1 LRHSWDRAVLR
12 RRGHG
17 LQPARGGPRTLI
29 SNSTTRTIVRFT
41 GRDNN
46 YFRNTE
52 LKALQAWL
60 IAIMS
65 VISKIADHL
74 PTLRQN

>member
-1 LRHSWDRAVLR
+1 MR

-17 LQPARGGPRTLI
+17 LQPARGGPRALI
-29 SNSTTRTIVRFT
+29 PNITTRTIVRFT
-41 GRDNN
+41 RRDNN

-60 IAIMS
+60 IAAMS
-65 VISKIADHL
+65 VISKMAHHL